1 MKFTIW
7 VTPYNLAK
15 LFRGFEKVFFEPL
28 NKGGE
33 MMSVEITDMED
44 FDFGFVNG
52 FPTIGYQS

>member
-15 LFRGFEKVFFEPL
+15 LFRGSEKVFFESF

-33 MMSVEITDMED
+33 MVALEITDMEH
-44 FDFGFVNG
+44 FDFGYITG